1 MNTTLPDLEASAR
14 RAYER
19 GRVRLGASRALF
31 TVALPL
37 VAATQLGAP
46 THVAVMLGA
55 VLALVFGYAQFKGR
69 SVGRGARMGLFLGLF
84 GALVPAMMMSSGFCC
99 LGASC
104 ESTCL
109 AACIMVGVV
118 AGAAGALVSAS
129 DARPLVH
136 GGAAAVIMLLAA
148 GLGCSAVGGAEFLG
162 MAAGLA
168 LGGTTFFLR
177 AARAT

>member
-1 MNTTLPDLEASAR
+1 MSTTLPDLEATAR

-19 GRVRLGASRALF
+19 GRVRLGASRALL
-31 TVALPL
+31 TLALPL

-46 THVAVMLGA
+46 VHLAVMLGA
-55 VLALVFGYAQFKGR
+55 ALALVFGYAQFKGL
-69 SVGRGARMGLFLGLF
+69 SAGRGARMGLFLGLF
-84 GALVPAMMMSSGFCC
+84 GALVPAMMRSSGFCC

-109 AACIMVGVV
+109 AACIMTGVLT
-118 AGAAGALVSAS
+118 GAAGAVISAG
-129 DARPLVH
+129 DERPLAH
-136 GGAAAVIMLLAA
+136 GAAAAVIMLLAA

-162 MAAGLA
+162 IAAGLA

-177 AARAT
+177 TARAS